1 MTTIG
6 VVGMLVKSKTLTSK
20 IEQDS
25 TASYAGNSSYDLN
38 YLAFNVTDIN
48 HEDDLPIPSR
58 PAQKNRILEDV
69 FVPIN
74 QATKPFDE
82 TKDEQASF
90 NKVDLPIE
98 ESNEDSITQD
108 EPVTGETIIE
118 GTEIH
123 RYEPETYSVCA
134 QPSWYQNSVWHFT

>member
-1 MTTIG
+1 
-6 VVGMLVKSKTLTSK
+6 MLVKSKTLTSK

-48 HEDDLPIPSR
+48 HEEDLPIPSR

-90 NKVDLPIE
+90 NKVNLPIE
-98 ESNEDSITQD
+98 ESTKTALPKTNPLLVKPLLRVPRFIDMN
-108 EPVTGETIIE
+108 
-118 GTEIH
+118 
-123 RYEPETYSVCA
+123 
-134 QPSWYQNSVWHFT
+134 QNL